1 MSKPLHVSLVVFKE
15 TDPSVLFGVYDTLW
29 SAGHVWHS
37 LSGVPGGEALF
48 TPRLVAAKN
57 GPMELITGVVVHAHD
72 SIDTVTQTDIVI
84 LPNVIA
90 SDATALRAL
99 DRGVLD
105 WIRRMYECGAEIYS
119 ACGGSLALAEA
130 GLLDGWETTT
140 HWGYANLLKREYPL
154 VKVRSDRVLVQTGP
168 GQRIVCSGGA
178 SSWQDMSLYIIAKHA
193 GPEEAVR
200 ISKVFLYQWHREG
213 QLPYAN
219 LLNNVSHDDPVI
231 QALQV
236 WLAENYRQQNV
247 VAELI
252 RRSGLPARSFA
263 RRFNAATGYTPL
275 AYVQAL
281 RIEEAKQMLERSDM
295 AVEDI
300 GVEVGYQD
308 SVSFRRLFKRL
319 AGVTPTEYRRRFEVP
334 AIAASSKQHSQHA
347 IAPRMR
353 RRAVALN

>member
-48 TPRLVAAKN
+48 MPRLVAAKS
-57 GPMELITGVVVHAHD
+57 GPMELVTGVVVHAHD
-72 SIDTVTQTDIVI
+72 SVDAVTQTEIVI

-90 SDATALRAL
+90 NDANALRAL

-119 ACGGSLALAEA
+119 SCGGSLALAEA
-130 GLLDGWETTT
+130 GMLDGWETTT
-140 HWGYANLLKREYPL
+140 HWGYANLLKREYPR

-168 GQRIVCSGGA
+168 EQRIVCSGGA

-200 ISKVFLYQWHREG
+200 IAKVFLYQWHRDG

-219 LLNNVSHDDPVI
+219 LLNNVSHNDPMI
-231 QALQV
+231 QSLQV
-236 WLAENYRQQNV
+236 WLAENYRQQSV

-252 RRSGLPARSFA
+252 RRSGLPRRSFA

-281 RIEEAKQMLERSDM
+281 RIEEAKHMLERTDM
-295 AVEDI
+295 SVEDI

-308 SVSFRRLFKRL
+308 AVSFRRLFKRL
-319 AGVTPTEYRRRFEVP
+319 AGVTPAEYRRRFEVP
-334 AIAASSKQHSQHA
+334 AIAASAKNQRQRAAASRPNRR
-347 IAPRMR
+347 IAAM
-353 RRAVALN
+353 N